1 MTEVDAKKIAVIGS
15 GISGL
20 TTAYC
25 LANQRS
31 AKLDS
36 ALDRQPVEVTVFES
50 ESRIGGHTA
59 TIDIDKGGKQ
69 YAIDTGFI
77 VYNDWT
83 YPKFI
88 KLLDQIN
95 VPTRPTSMS
104 FSVSCESSGLEYAG
118 SNLNTLFAQRRNIIR
133 PAYWMMLRDILRFN
147 KQSID
152 DLDNG
157 RLDDGISLGEYL
169 RKNGYGNMFID
180 KYLVPMGAAIWSS
193 GTHAMLDF
201 SALFFVRFFKNHGLL
216 SVKNRPQWRTIVGGS
231 KAYLSPLTTSFQNAI
246 RLNSKIK
253 SVQRENNKVHLLMHD
268 GGVETYD
275 AVVFATHSDQ
285 ALRLLEKPSQAEQE
299 ILSAIPYQLNDVVL
313 HTDERLLPHRKLAWA
328 CWNYRLASSRE
339 DQQLAKLTYNMNL
352 LQGLESEQTFSVSLN
367 QNDSIREDHILGQYR
382 YSHPVFTLS
391 GMAAQK
397 RQNEINGRDNTWF
410 CGAYWRNGFHEDGVV
425 SALNVIDDMDRGL
438 LSVSRQ

>member
-133 PAYWMMLRDILRFN
+133 PVV
-147 KQSID
+147 
-152 DLDNG
+152 
-157 RLDDGISLGEYL
+157 LDDAK
-169 RKNGYGNMFID
+169 R
-180 KYLVPMGAAIWSS
+180 
-193 GTHAMLDF
+193 H
-201 SALFFVRFFKNHGLL
+201 
-216 SVKNRPQWRTIVGGS
+216 
-231 KAYLSPLTTSFQNAI
+231 TSI
-246 RLNSKIK
+246 
-253 SVQRENNKVHLLMHD
+253 
-268 GGVETYD
+268 
-275 AVVFATHSDQ
+275 
-285 ALRLLEKPSQAEQE
+285 
-299 ILSAIPYQLNDVVL
+299 
-313 HTDERLLPHRKLAWA
+313 
-328 CWNYRLASSRE
+328 
-339 DQQLAKLTYNMNL
+339 
-352 LQGLESEQTFSVSLN
+352 
-367 QNDSIREDHILGQYR
+367 
-382 YSHPVFTLS
+382 
-391 GMAAQK
+391 
-397 RQNEINGRDNTWF
+397 
-410 CGAYWRNGFHEDGVV
+410 
-425 SALNVIDDMDRGL
+425 
-438 LSVSRQ
+438 

>member
-1 MTEVDAKKIAVIGS
+1 M
-15 GISGL
+15 
-20 TTAYC
+20 
-25 LANQRS
+25 ANQRS

-157 RLDDGISLGEYL
+157 RLDDGISLG
-169 RKNGYGNMFID
+169 
-180 KYLVPMGAAIWSS
+180 
-193 GTHAMLDF
+193 
-201 SALFFVRFFKNHGLL
+201 
-216 SVKNRPQWRTIVGGS
+216 
-231 KAYLSPLTTSFQNAI
+231 
-246 RLNSKIK
+246 
-253 SVQRENNKVHLLMHD
+253 
-268 GGVETYD
+268 
-275 AVVFATHSDQ
+275 
-285 ALRLLEKPSQAEQE
+285 
-299 ILSAIPYQLNDVVL
+299 
-313 HTDERLLPHRKLAWA
+313 
-328 CWNYRLASSRE
+328 
-339 DQQLAKLTYNMNL
+339 
-352 LQGLESEQTFSVSLN
+352 
-367 QNDSIREDHILGQYR
+367 
-382 YSHPVFTLS
+382 
-391 GMAAQK
+391 
-397 RQNEINGRDNTWF
+397 NT
-410 CGAYWRNGFHEDGVV
+410 
-425 SALNVIDDMDRGL
+425 
-438 LSVSRQ
+438 